1 MAEPLKS
8 GICRADEWP
17 MGRLILV
24 AICVLVALWLLG
36 SVAQGLLLST
46 SLTARK
52 IWLFTWLWQRFA
64 LGLVLGIAIGYVG
77 ARLTSRRRV
86 TVG

>member
-1 MAEPLKS
+1 
-8 GICRADEWP
+8 
-17 MGRLILV
+17 MGRVILV

-64 LGLVLGIAIGYVG
+64 LGLVLGIAIGYIG
-77 ARLTSRRRV
+77 AHLTSRRRV
-86 TVG
+86 TAG